1 MAGRDP
7 KLRFHCVSVVPGR
20 VACDAAR
27 SIASVRILSA
37 SAPLLPLP
45 DCTAMDQ
52 CMCTYRKFN
61 DRRAGPRRSVDRGLP
76 SQRWTDRD
84 RRRPGG
90 RRATD
95 D

>member
-1 MAGRDP
+1 
-7 KLRFHCVSVVPGR
+7 
-20 VACDAAR
+20 
-27 SIASVRILSA
+27 
-37 SAPLLPLP
+37 
-45 DCTAMDQ
+45 MDQ
-52 CMCTYRKFN
+52 CTCTYRKFN

-76 SQRWTDRD
+76 SQRWTERD